1 MNTTYLVPFFLGT
14 FSGFLATLPIGP
26 AKILAIR
33 KFLLISKGASANEV
47 YNLRSSNTILLASIS
62 GLIFAQILFFLALQ
76 VPFLYS
82 LWVKPHFFSVF
93 FISILFLYL
102 YKIKNI
108 QFDIYNT
115 QSLLKSDS
123 NVFYQQAAFFETLLL
138 QLLNPV
144 VLPNPVFCRL
154 TNVFLFRYSTIST
167 FFAGNILGLLAGY
180 GTFYLS
186 TLFLLRRLELDAPTI
201 YRLVKIKIHQFFGI
215 VFVIFSFLCLSRT
228 PLPAIK
234 PFQLKAIP
242 STLSFNKSP
251 EGTSGWYEN
260 IWLDSFFGYDRWKRP
275 LRLIAFDNKKAQ
287 PNDEIKPFNKIFF
300 SQFFFEGGA
309 AADGKYHLY
318 HNFPQSLAIIS
329 QNLNSILK
337 NLPKESQTKELLT
350 SGTSGKNQN
359 KQLIDDWIQDKK
371 NRQNQIYQ
379 NINTKINQIEKG
391 IFLEELVENKF
402 SSFDNNKNKIAKEL
416 DPRLSPDIRGAKL
429 FLKNK
434 SFLFLTKEYF
444 SKKSFAPIEKKNLT
458 NTYTNNRLKL
468 FLTKNSQNLP
478 FSEIRGASGPLIT
491 WSEAEQSSLDKNQNL
506 KEKYLGAEHLVPV
519 EKTSDVDGLK
529 NTTPWD
535 GIFKKISL
543 SFSSGSQIAPSSHL
557 NFSNELKQEENNAKI
572 DKIYKPMSLWNI
584 NFNKKELDLIKRQSA
599 NKLHLKI
606 FFPKSNHLADR
617 QNFVPPLMPFFRRN
631 EFPGT
636 ITSRRGKAVCWNT
649 FQKKPHSPLF
659 INHLSLLKNLFA
671 KQKKIQINQDVPT
684 RSWQPTSRLFQ
695 FLRDYLLS
703 LQAYIRKYLKLPFL
717 IIVKNFV
724 RQLFFQPA
732 EWEKDWTNLSKEVYV
747 ECDFYGKAVSIGVKL
762 PNFFAN
768 DEPKQIK
775 IINPFQL
782 RFWTRSMSEKPSFQE
797 SENYSFLNVWGRETK
812 MPFGKV
818 KKSPSFWQLLVERIK
833 LILQYKILKNLSPT
847 GPALDPVVIKNQTEI
862 DKVQSKYEIQQKGNF
877 AQSKISQRSE
887 GLHLPKGEEQ
897 SNFQNADV
905 EGPEAPSAVG
915 KNENSIEKNLKY
927 KTTKRK
933 IITNSLQNKTLSQ
946 LTKKE
951 KINRTRQY
959 TFKNIS
965 LLLERRWFHIY
976 RFFLKKEKEL
986 VFHIQKKIFQIQ
998 KSFLRTNTKILKT
1011 FSKLFYNISKI
1022 LRFLSYRVSE
1032 FFSFLWLK
1040 LTKNKKPV
1048 GEQISS
1054 NLDIFDSYAPTK
1066 NLSQAYIIHSIW
1078 EDRMMS
1084 RPNITSLMKSWNQ
1097 DHTLKN
1103 NLEGFLNEQ
1112 GILGNEKPENLTEQQ
1127 WKEWLKNFRAY
1138 TPSFK
1143 LWALCAPNYW
1153 TKAVEQ
1159 YWKDLPPSKL
1169 ESILNQELNKINKNS
1184 NFNNSL
1190 ENNTLNKF
1198 LEPHFPLF
1206 QAAQK
1211 QKKLWKFNLLSR
1223 NYTEINNDG
1232 DINAFVSWQTNDFKK
1247 KTHFLFDLLKKV
1259 KGAQYKNLIISPINS
1274 SFVAPQIKENK
1285 IRKNVTQQNIQKE
1298 LPIIQREKKRFD
1310 FDIKLQT
1317 LRQRACYAPVSTR
1330 RWKLKRLKNKL
1341 EKLEKTVIKKPLGGE
1356 LSSSLTIGEKNKKMI
1371 RELFESENRLFANI
1385 LENWNSKILDD
1396 ELLMYNTISSI
1407 LRFGNKNIN
1416 ASLLNSSDSLSLFP
1430 RGAKPFDFNFV
1441 LLEDV
1446 YLPTY
1451 LREIRILDCFN
1462 LDKDNQSF
1470 VPKFSPSNIPSGPTA
1485 NYEKRSSNKK
1495 EKGIYADTI
1504 SKWHLMFQ
1512 QNQNSIKDR
1521 QTIVRF
1527 LWPTHRLED
1536 LSCINRFWMGT
1547 ANQSR
1552 FSMLRIQNF
1561 PDI

>member
-26 AKILAIR
+26 AKILALR
-33 KFLLISKGASANEV
+33 KFLLISKGNDNEV
-47 YNLRSSNTILLASIS
+47 YNVRSSNTILLASIS

-93 FISILFLYL
+93 FISILFIYL

-167 FFAGNILGLLAGY
+167 FFAGNILGLLGGY
-180 GTFYLS
+180 GIFYLS
-186 TLFLLRRLELDAPTI
+186 TLFLLKRLELDAPTI

-234 PFQLKAIP
+234 PFQLKAIS
-242 STLSFNKSP
+242 STLSFNKS
-251 EGTSGWYEN
+251 WYEN
-260 IWLDSFFGYDRWKRP
+260 IWPDSFFGYDRWKRP

-287 PNDEIKPFNKIFF
+287 PNDEIKPFNKMFF

-329 QNLNSILK
+329 KNLNSILN
-337 NLPKESQTKELLT
+337 NLPKESPTKELST

-359 KQLIDDWIQDKK
+359 KQLIDNWIQEKK

-391 IFLEELVENKF
+391 IFLEELVDKKF

-444 SKKSFAPIEKKNLT
+444 SKKDFLFPIEKKNLT

-468 FLTKNSQNLP
+468 FLTKNYQNLP
-478 FSEIRGASGPLIT
+478 FSEIREASGSLIT
-491 WSEAEQSSLDKNQNL
+491 WKPLEQSSLDKNKNL
-506 KEKYLGAEHLVPV
+506 KEISLGAEHLVPV
-519 EKTSDVDGLK
+519 EKISDVDGFK
-529 NTTPWD
+529 NTMPWD

-543 SFSSGSQIAPSSHL
+543 SFSSGSQIKDDSHF
-557 NFSNELKQEENNAKI
+557 NFSNELRQEDKNAKMA
-572 DKIYKPMSLWNI
+572 KIYKPMPLWNI

-659 INHLSLLKNLFA
+659 INHLSLLKNFFA

-703 LQAYIRKYLKLPFL
+703 LQAYIRKYFKLPFL

-747 ECDFYGKAVSIGVKL
+747 ECDFYGKAVSMGVKL

-782 RFWTRSMSEKPSFQE
+782 RFWTRSLSEKPSIQE

-833 LILQYKILKNLSPT
+833 LLLQYKILKKLSPK
-847 GPALDPVVIKNQTEI
+847 GPALDPVVIQNQTEI

-877 AQSKISQRSE
+877 AQSKIYQRSE
-887 GLHLPKGEEQ
+887 GLHLPKGEDP
-897 SNFQNADV
+897 SNFQNDNA
-905 EGPEAPSAVG
+905 GGAIAYPGG
-915 KNENSIEKNLKY
+915 KNQNYIKKNLKY

-933 IITNSLQNKTLSQ
+933 IITNSLQNNTLSQ

-951 KINRTRQY
+951 KINRPRQY
-959 TFKNIS
+959 TFQNIS

-976 RFFLKKEKEL
+976 RFFLKQEKEL
-986 VFHIQKKIFQIQ
+986 VFHIQKNIFKIK
-998 KSFLRTNTKILKT
+998 KSFQRTNTKIVKMFLKI
-1011 FSKLFYNISKI
+1011 FYNISKI
-1022 LRFLSYRVSE
+1022 LRFFSYRVSE

-1040 LTKNKKPV
+1040 FTKNQK
-1048 GEQISS
+1048 QISS
-1054 NLDIFDSYAPTK
+1054 HLDIFDSYVPTK

-1084 RPNITSLMKSWNQ
+1084 RPNITSLMQSWNQ
-1097 DHTLKN
+1097 DHPLKN

-1112 GILGNEKPENLTEQQ
+1112 GILGNEKPENLTEHQ

-1159 YWKDLPPSKL
+1159 YWKELPPSKL
-1169 ESILNQELNKINKNS
+1169 ESILNQGQKINKNS

-1190 ENNTLNKF
+1190 ENNTLNQF

-1232 DINAFVSWQTNDFKK
+1232 DINAFISWQTNDFNK

-1259 KGAQYKNLIISPINS
+1259 KGAQHKNLIISPINLA
-1274 SFVAPQIKENK
+1274 SFGPQIKENK
-1285 IRKNVTQQNIQKE
+1285 LRKNVTQQNIKKE

-1317 LRQRACYAPVSTR
+1317 LRQRATFFPVSTR
-1330 RWKLKRLKNKL
+1330 RWKLKKLKNKL
-1341 EKLEKTVIKKPLGGE
+1341 EKLAKTVIKKPQGGE

-1371 RELFESENRLFANI
+1371 QELFESENRLFANI
-1385 LENWNSKILDD
+1385 LENWNSKIFDD

-1430 RGAKPFDFNFV
+1430 RGAKTFDFNFV

-1462 LDKDNQSF
+1462 FDKENQSF
-1470 VPKFSPSNIPSGPTA
+1470 APKFSSSNT
-1485 NYEKRSSNKK
+1485 NYEKRYSNKK
-1495 EKGIYADTI
+1495 EKSIYADTI

-1547 ANQSR
+1547 SNQSR